1 VAAAVNIR
9 RKDEASAVVVPT
21 IVDAKGL
28 PQKIDITDVLT
39 TGSSSESLVS
49 PEPPEAVSVLS
60 DDLQLSAQ
68 RPVPV
73 FQKQRFTVQLAAF
86 SSPENAEVS
95 RKYWQA
101 KGLSV
106 YVALIR
112 DDQAKPWYA
121 IRTGE
126 FALRREASALA
137 LQLGRKE
144 SVGAMVVSAEA
155 GSAGKPEAPNLPS
168 PVVASEVAESRQ
180 GAPQAP
186 LVKPAVRLVRY
197 TIQLGV
203 FASIDNAAKAFAE
216 WQSMGYEPYVTDAG
230 EIEGK
235 PRFSVRT
242 GDYLKKREAQSM
254 SRIIERQDG
263 KKTIVVPA
271 VLLENGQLSR
281 MDVTPL
287 LDNPVFAPSADMTGN
302 NVR

>member
-1 VAAAVNIR
+1 
-9 RKDEASAVVVPT
+9 
-21 IVDAKGL
+21 
-28 PQKIDITDVLT
+28 
-39 TGSSSESLVS
+39 
-49 PEPPEAVSVLS
+49 
-60 DDLQLSAQ
+60 
-68 RPVPV
+68 
-73 FQKQRFTVQLAAF
+73 
-86 SSPENAEVS
+86 
-95 RKYWQA
+95 
-101 KGLSV
+101 
-106 YVALIR
+106 
-112 DDQAKPWYA
+112 
-121 IRTGE
+121 
-126 FALRREASALA
+126 
-137 LQLGRKE
+137 
-144 SVGAMVVSAEA
+144 
-155 GSAGKPEAPNLPS
+155 
-168 PVVASEVAESRQ
+168 
-180 GAPQAP
+180 
-186 LVKPAVRLVRY
+186 
-197 TIQLGV
+197 LGV